1 LLPNRYLTL
10 FTDSGGKDTSAATL
24 AGLVNRVD
32 LAVDLTADEESSD
45 GDDVGGLPRT
55 HDLV

>member
-1 LLPNRYLTL
+1 M
-10 FTDSGGKDTSAATL
+10 L

-32 LAVDLTADEESSD
+32 LAVDLTVGEESSD

>member
-1 LLPNRYLTL
+1 M
-10 FTDSGGKDTSAATL
+10 
-24 AGLVNRVD
+24 VD
-32 LAVDLTADEESSD
+32 LAVDLTAGEESGD